1 MKELLGRMWNLCSG
15 SAHAQYGAWIPLSSV
30 AVHTFIRNRGSA
42 TVTVMSEVV
51 DKPLRAD
58 ARRNREKV
66 LAAARAV
73 FADQGV
79 DAQMDD
85 VARRADVG
93 VGTVYRHFPTKDALL
108 TALTDELFEV
118 IAAHARAMLEL
129 DDPWEAFLRTMWFGA
144 EKTAGDRAFA
154 EILGATTGFPP
165 TECPGKRDLIA
176 TTSELMGRCI
186 AAGRMRPDAMIDD
199 IPLLMC
205 GIGSASALAHPR
217 PDAWRRHLQ
226 IVLDGLR
233 AEAASE
239 PLH

>member
-1 MKELLGRMWNLCSG
+1 
-15 SAHAQYGAWIPLSSV
+15 V
-30 AVHTFIRNRGSA
+30 
-42 TVTVMSEVV
+42 SEIA

-73 FADQGV
+73 FAEQGV

-108 TALTDELFEV
+108 QALTDELFATL
-118 IAAHARAMLEL
+118 AAHARAMLEL
-129 DDPWEAFLRTMWFGA
+129 DDPWDAFIQTMWFSG
-144 EKTAGDRAFA
+144 EKTAGDRAFS
-154 EILGATTGFPP
+154 EILGASQGMPP
-165 TECPGKRDLIA
+165 TECPGKEDLIG
-176 TTSELMGRCI
+176 SVGELMRRSI
-186 AAGRMRPDAMIDD
+186 EAGRMRPDAVIDD

-205 GIGSASALAHPR
+205 GIGSASGMPHPR
-217 PDAWRRHLQ
+217 ADAWRRHLQ

-233 AEAASE
+233 AEAASR
-239 PLH
+239 PL

>member
-1 MKELLGRMWNLCSG
+1 MTEL
-15 SAHAQYGAWIPLSSV
+15 A
-30 AVHTFIRNRGSA
+30 
-42 TVTVMSEVV
+42 E
-51 DKPLRAD
+51 KPLRAD

-73 FADQGV
+73 FAEQGV

-93 VGTVYRHFPTKDALL
+93 VGTVYRHFPTKEALV

-118 IAAHARAMLEL
+118 IAAHARQLLEL
-129 DDPWEAFLRTMWFGA
+129 DDPWEAFRQAMWFSG

-154 EILGATTGFPP
+154 EILGASQGAMPRS
-165 TECPGKRDLIA
+165 CPGKENLIA
-176 TTSELMGRCI
+176 TTSELMRRSI
-186 AAGRMRPDAMIDD
+186 AAGKMRPDAVIDD

-205 GIGSASALAHPR
+205 GVGSAVAVPHPR
-217 PDAWRRHLQ
+217 PDAWRRHLA

-239 PLH
+239 ELR

>member
-1 MKELLGRMWNLCSG
+1 L
-15 SAHAQYGAWIPLSSV
+15 IPLSS
-30 AVHTFIRNRGSA
+30 AGSHTLYPESKFRYSRA
-42 TVTVMSEVV
+42 MTELA

-108 TALTDELFEV
+108 NALTDELFEV
-118 IAAHARAMLEL
+118 IAAHAREMLAL
-129 DDPWEAFLRTMWFGA
+129 DDPWDAFLKTMWFGG

-154 EILGATTGFPP
+154 EILGVSQSKVPRS
-165 TECPGKRDLIA
+165 CPGKEDL
-176 TTSELMGRCI
+176 TVTVGELMRRCI
-186 AAGRMRPDAMIDD
+186 DAGKMRPDAMIDD
-199 IPLLMC
+199 IPMVMC
-205 GIGSASALAHPR
+205 GVGSAVGMPHRR
-217 PDAWRRHLQ
+217 PDAWRRHLG

-233 AEAASE
+233 AEAATS
-239 PLH
+239 PLR